1 MSRDRIE
8 KLGTLFLA
16 VFSTALA
23 AQLVSTGIMEDPLQW
38 AGAVAAVL
46 GGRGY
51 RHQELAGRNAWADGP
66 ASQRLGHPGPCSK

>member
-23 AQLVSTGIMEDPLQW
+23 AQLVSTGIVDEPIQW
-38 AGAVAAVL
+38 LGALTAVL
-46 GGRGY
+46 GSITIAV
-51 RHQELAGRNAWADGP
+51 LV
-66 ASQRLGHPGPCSK
+66 RLWPQPMRAEIQDK